1 MNNSLVLTSDKP
13 QFHFQTGNKRG
24 SFLSRDSSTL
34 EKLAEMT
41 KSASAPKAGS
51 GAKNSKNFIF
61 AVLSPPKG
69 SKDDESSSLPMD
81 ETREKRKKSSAG
93 VKKSLSEPLKKKA
106 RLDRAI
112 DENSSDTIFGNF

>member
-1 MNNSLVLTSDKP
+1 
-13 QFHFQTGNKRG
+13 
-24 SFLSRDSSTL
+24 LSRDSSTL

-41 KSASAPKAGS
+41 KSASAPKTGA

-69 SKDDESSSLPMD
+69 EESSSAQSA
-81 ETREKRKKSSAG
+81 EAKEKRKKSSA
-93 VKKSLSEPLKKKA
+93 KKSLSEPASKKA
-106 RLDRAI
+106 KLDRAI